1 MTSLKQ
7 KTISGILW
15 SFVDQFATLGISFIV
30 GIILA
35 RILSPKEFGLIGMIT
50 VFIAVSTTFIN
61 SGFGSALIRKKDC
74 SQADYSTVFF
84 FNLSAGIIF
93 YLLLYISS
101 PSISRYFN
109 EEELTLILRVL
120 AFSLIIDALSL
131 IQGVILAKRVDF
143 KLQAKVSVIST
154 TSAGVL
160 GISLAYNGFGVWSL
174 VYMQLVSRLLNTVL
188 LWAWNKWKPSFV
200 FSNESFKE
208 LFGFGGK
215 LLLSGLI
222 ETIYRNIYYLII
234 GKYFNATQLGYYS
247 RADQFNSVPSQSLT
261 TIMSRVTYPVLA
273 QMQEDKDRLKQSY
286 KKMIK
291 TIMFVSFST
300 MLGIAAV
307 ADSMILSLIG
317 EKWEQSIIYL
327 QLLCFVGMMYPLHAL
342 NLNILQVQGRSD
354 LFLKLEII
362 KKMLAIPIIIIAIV
376 IGIKAM
382 IIGMWVSTLIA
393 YYLNSYWSGRFINY
407 PMREQVTDILPS
419 FLLAITMALFVYIF
433 GTLFETL
440 HWVKLLLQIL
450 LGVSTILLFS
460 ELLKIEP
467 YIELKYI
474 TINKIMN
481 VFHGRK

>member
-1 MTSLKQ
+1 M
-7 KTISGILW
+7 
-15 SFVDQFATLGISFIV
+15 
-30 GIILA
+30 
-35 RILSPKEFGLIGMIT
+35 
-50 VFIAVSTTFIN
+50 
-61 SGFGSALIRKKDC
+61 
-74 SQADYSTVFF
+74 
-84 FNLSAGIIF
+84 
-93 YLLLYISS
+93 
-101 PSISRYFN
+101 
-109 EEELTLILRVL
+109 
-120 AFSLIIDALSL
+120 

-362 KKMLAIPIIIIAIV
+362 KKILAIPIIIIAIV

-407 PMREQVTDILPS
+407 PMREQLTDILPS

-440 HWVKLLLQIL
+440 HWVKLLLQIV

-460 ELLKIEP
+460 EILKIEP
-467 YIELKYI
+467 YIELKDI
-474 TINKIMN
+474 TIYKIMN